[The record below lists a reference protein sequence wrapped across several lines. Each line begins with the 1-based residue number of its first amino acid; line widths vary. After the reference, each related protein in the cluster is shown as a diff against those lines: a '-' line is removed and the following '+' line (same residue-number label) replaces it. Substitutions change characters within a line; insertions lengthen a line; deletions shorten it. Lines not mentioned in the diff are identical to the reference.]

1 MKVGWMLKPML
12 LTQVDEIPSGEDWI
26 YETKYDGFRCILE
39 WIEEPVLISR
49 NGKNLNLQFPEILDF
64 LYEIKDK
71 IRPYLP
77 LQLDGELVFLSNNL
91 KSEFSVVQL
100 RGRVKSQNSINKYAN
115 EFPCHYVIFDLL
127 QRKGENLTN
136 LELNERKEILEELCK
151 DTNIPTS
158 INYEDKSRV
167 QLIDDFL
174 DASKLWKI
182 IKIHNGEGLIAK
194 KRKSNWMSGTRTT
207 NWLKIKNW
215 LYVTVIVTKFDK
227 KNGYFTGAV
236 YRDDALVDV
245 VLFHHG
251 LKEEEFNALK
261 KLFEDYGTKLKNEV
275 WALQPS
281 ICVEIACIDFLGDML
296 REPRFH
302 TFKFHIEPE
311 ACNWEQMLHQ
321 LIPIPESVQI
331 THPDKPIF
339 QSIGIVKEDYLY
351 YLQNVAPF
359 MLSFLRNRPL
369 TLIRYPH
376 GVPGESF
383 YQKSSPEKVP
393 DFVSTTLVDD
403 KHFILCDN
411 IETLLWLGNQL
422 AIEFHIPF
430 QPIQTVHP
438 TEIVFDLDPP
448 SVDDFSLAVEAA
460 LQMKAIFDQFEL
472 NTFIKTSGG
481 KGMQIYIPIPT
492 DTFSYEQTGLFT
504 KFICDFLVEQ
514 NPKWF
519 TIERLKK
526 NRHNKLYLD
535 YVQHR
540 EGKTIIAPYSPRGNA
555 QGLIATPLHWDEVN
569 HTLKPQLFTI
579 PNVLERIKEQGNPF
593 LSFRDVVVDN
603 EQSLKKVLQQLQN
616 NN

>member
-1 MKVGWMLKPML
+1 MKEYKIEREGTAEEQMMKLGLVTSNIGKYEEFKRTLKKIENL
-12 LTQVDEIPSGEDWI
+12 ELILIDNISNSNEGSNIEKNAQTKALTGSMEVTYPVIATDEGL
-26 YETKYDGFRCILE
+26 F
-39 WIEEPVLISR
+39 
-49 NGKNLNLQFPEILDF
+49 LDF
-64 LYEIKDK
+64 L
-71 IRPYLP
+71 P
-77 LQLDGELVFLSNNL
+77 
-91 KSEFSVVQL
+91 KSEQPGAYIS
-100 RGRVKSQNSINKYAN
+100 RIIGPYATD
-115 EFPCHYVIFDLL
+115 EEIIEHYTNLI
-127 QRKGENLTN
+127 GENKTG
-136 LELNERKEILEELCK
+136 
-151 DTNIPTS
+151 TGT
-158 INYEDKSRV
+158 
-167 QLIDDFL
+167 
-174 DASKLWKI
+174 I

-194 KRKSNWMSGTRTT
+194 KRKSTWMSGTRTT

-215 LYVTVIVTKFDK
+215 FYVTVIVTKFDK

-236 YRDDALVDV
+236 YQDDALVEV
-245 VLFHHG
+245 VLFRHG
-251 LKEEEFNALK
+251 LKEEEFNVLK
-261 KLFEDYGTKLKNEV
+261 KLFEDSGTKLKNEV
-275 WALQPS
+275 WELAPS
-281 ICVEIACIDFLGDML
+281 ICVEIACIDFLGGML

-302 TFKFHIEPE
+302 TFKLNVEPE
-311 ACNWEQMLHQ
+311 ECTWEKMLHQ
-321 LIPIPESVQI
+321 LKPIPESVQI

-351 YLQNVAPF
+351 YLQSVAPL

-403 KHFILCDN
+403 TYFILCNN

-448 SVDDFSLAVEAA
+448 SVDEFSLAVEAA
-460 LQMKAIFDQFEL
+460 LQLKAIFDQFEL
-472 NTFIKTSGG
+472 KSFIKTSGG

-492 DTFSYEQTGLFT
+492 NTFSYEQTGLFT
-504 KFICDFLVEQ
+504 KFVCDFLVEQ

-540 EGKTIIAPYSPRGNA
+540 EGKTIVAPYSPRGNA

-569 HTLKPQLFTI
+569 RSLKPQIFSI
-579 PNVLERIKEQGNPF
+579 PNVLARIKEQGNPF
-593 LSFRDVVVDN
+593 LPFRDVVVEN
-603 EQSLKKVLQQLQN
+603 EQSLNKVLQQLQH
-616 NN
+616 

>member
-1 MKVGWMLKPML
+1 MKPML
-12 LTQVDEIPSGEDWI
+12 LTQSDEIPSGEDWI

-39 WIEEPVLISR
+39 WVDEPVLISR
-49 NGKNLNLQFPEILDF
+49 NGKNLNPHFPEILDY
-64 LYEIKDK
+64 LQEIKDQ
-71 IRPYLP
+71 ISSYLP
-77 LQLDGELVFLSNNL
+77 LKVDGELVSLSNNF
-91 KSEFSVVQL
+91 KSQFSVVQL
-100 RGRVKSQNSINKYAN
+100 RGRLKSQNSINKNAHQ
-115 EFPCHYVIFDLL
+115 FPCHYVVFDLL
-127 QRKGENLTN
+127 ERKGEDVTN
-136 LELNERKEILEELCK
+136 LELIERKELLKELCGSV
-151 DTNIPTS
+151 NIPTS
-158 INYEDKSRV
+158 INYEDKRRV

-174 DASKLWKI
+174 DASKLWTI

-194 KRKSNWMSGTRTT
+194 KRKSTWMSGTRTT

-215 LYVTVIVTKFDK
+215 FYVTVIVTKFDK

-236 YRDDALVDV
+236 YQDDALVEV
-245 VLFHHG
+245 VLFRHG
-251 LKEEEFNALK
+251 LKEEEFNVLK
-261 KLFEDYGTKLKNEV
+261 KLFEDSGTKLKNEV
-275 WALQPS
+275 WELAPS
-281 ICVEIACIDFLGDML
+281 FCVEIACIDFLGGML

-302 TFKFHIEPE
+302 TFKLNVEPE
-311 ACNWEQMLHQ
+311 ECTWEKMLHQ
-321 LIPIPESVQI
+321 LKPIPESVQI

-351 YLQNVAPF
+351 YLQSVAPL

-393 DFVSTTLVDD
+393 DFVSTALVDD
-403 KHFILCDN
+403 THFILCNN

-430 QPIQTVHP
+430 QPIQTVYP

-448 SVDDFSLAVEAA
+448 SVDEFSLAVEAA
-460 LQMKAIFDQFEL
+460 LQLKAIFDQFEL
-472 NTFIKTSGG
+472 KSFIKTSGG
-481 KGMQIYIPIPT
+481 KGMQIYIPIPK

-504 KFICDFLVEQ
+504 KFVCDFLVEQ

-540 EGKTIIAPYSPRGNA
+540 EGKTIVAPYSPRGNA

-569 HTLKPQLFTI
+569 RSLKPQIFSI
-579 PNVLERIKEQGNPF
+579 PNVLARIKEQGNPF
-593 LSFRDVVVDN
+593 LPFRDVVVEN
-603 EQSLKKVLQQLQN
+603 EQSLNKVLQQLQN
-616 NN
+616 N